1 MSTYVLI
8 HGAWH
13 GGWCWTHVTPLLEDH
28 GHTVLTPDLP
38 GHGSEDFSLADI
50 TLQSYVD
57 AVCEIV
63 DSQPEPVILVGH
75 SMGGMVIAQVAEAR
89 PHQIR
94 TLVYLA
100 AFLPR
105 DGEVSNHLVQQAPTS
120 QVPANVVRDEGTL
133 IVRFSRRMCTALA
146 V

>member
-50 TLQSYVD
+50 TLQSYVN

-63 DSQPEPVILVGH
+63 VSQPEPVILVGH
-75 SMGGMVIAQVAEAR
+75 SM
-89 PHQIR
+89 
-94 TLVYLA
+94 
-100 AFLPR
+100 
-105 DGEVSNHLVQQAPTS
+105 
-120 QVPANVVRDEGTL
+120 
-133 IVRFSRRMCTALA
+133 
-146 V
+146 